1 MPLPGGDR
9 GGYGTVEVHRH
20 QANAGPVQAVVVV
33 AGAELPPGV
42 PPPVVV
48 FHRTGRLRCGKMREN
63 GKSSVRLLVF
73 EHGGGLPVVVGG
85 GRGGGVVPS
94 LEEVILLR
102 YTYLVRVSK
111 REGERRVKRKVEKRI
126 GDIGR

>member
-73 EHGGGLPVVVGG
+73 EHGGGGG
-85 GRGGGVVPS
+85 SSRLLKRLFCFGIHTSFVYRREKER
-94 LEEVILLR
+94 EE
-102 YTYLVRVSK
+102 
-111 REGERRVKRKVEKRI
+111 
-126 GDIGR
+126 